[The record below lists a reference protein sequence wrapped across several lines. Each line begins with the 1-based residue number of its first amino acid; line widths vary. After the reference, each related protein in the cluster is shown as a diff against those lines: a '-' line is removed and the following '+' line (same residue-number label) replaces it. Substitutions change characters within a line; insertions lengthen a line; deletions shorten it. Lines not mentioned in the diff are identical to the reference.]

1 MNEIYWITRLDSIGL
16 WLCIISVV
24 SGAFAVCSLIPYF
37 VKRDD
42 YVGEREEK
50 DKSWMD
56 FWEKVVKRSTIVF
69 FIFMPLSVLVPTT
82 KEAMLIWGVGTT
94 IDYVKNNETIQQ
106 LPDKC
111 VEALDAW
118 VESLNE
124 DSKEETK

>member
-16 WLCIISVV
+16 WLCIISIV
-24 SGAFAVCSLIPYF
+24 SGVFAVCSLIPYF

-42 YVGEREEK
+42 YVEEREEK
-50 DKSWMD
+50 HKNWMD

>member
-1 MNEIYWITRLDSIGL
+1 MNEIYWITRLDSIGT
-16 WLCIISVV
+16 WLCIISIV

-37 VKRDD
+37 IKRDD
-42 YVGEREEK
+42 YVEEREEK

>member
-16 WLCIISVV
+16 WLCLISIV
-24 SGAFAVCSLIPYF
+24 SGAFAFCSLIGYF
-37 VKRDD
+37 VERDF
-42 YVGEREEK
+42 YVTRRAEK
-50 DKSWMD
+50 DKNWMD

-111 VEALDAW
+111 VDALDAW
-118 VESLNE
+118 VESLSE
-124 DSKEETK
+124 DKKEETK

>member
-16 WLCIISVV
+16 WLCFISIV
-24 SGAFAVCSLIPYF
+24 SGAFSVCSLIPYF

-42 YVGEREEK
+42 YVEIREEK
-50 DKSWMD
+50 DKNWMD

>member
-16 WLCIISVV
+16 WLCIISIV
-24 SGAFAVCSLIPYF
+24 SGLSAVCSLFAYF
-37 VKRDD
+37 VERDF
-42 YVGEREEK
+42 YVTRRGEK
-50 DKSWMD
+50 DKNWMD
-56 FWEKVVKRSTIVF
+56 FWEKVVKRLTIVF
-69 FIFMPLSVLVPTT
+69 FIFMPLSILVPTA
-82 KEAMLIWGVGTT
+82 KEVMLIWGVGTT

>member
-16 WLCIISVV
+16 WLCIISIV
-24 SGAFAVCSLIPYF
+24 SGAFAGLSLIPYF
-37 VKRDD
+37 VKRDF
-42 YVGEREEK
+42 YVDKREEK
-50 DKSWMD
+50 DKNWMD

>member
-1 MNEIYWITRLDSIGL
+1 MNEIYWITRLDIIGI
-16 WLCIISVV
+16 WLCIISIV
-24 SGAFAVCSLIPYF
+24 SGVFAGLSLIGYF
-37 VKRDD
+37 IERDL
-42 YVGEREEK
+42 YVTRREEK
-50 DKSWMD
+50 YKNWMD

>member
-16 WLCIISVV
+16 WLCIISIV
-24 SGAFAVCSLIPYF
+24 SGTFAVCSLIPYF
-37 VKRDD
+37 VKRND
-42 YVGEREEK
+42 YVEIREEK
-50 DKSWMD
+50 DKNWMD

>member
-16 WLCIISVV
+16 WLCIISIV
-24 SGAFAVCSLIPYF
+24 SGASAVCSLYAYF
-37 VKRDD
+37 VERDL
-42 YVGEREEK
+42 YVIGREEK
-50 DKSWMD
+50 DKNWMD